1 MNPIEL
7 WPAVF
12 AVLGF
17 VVVVPAW
24 LHFSGPMLSDV
35 PITTRWLVRALL
47 PMALLL
53 TIGSWVGR
61 R

>member
-1 MNPIEL
+1 M
-7 WPAVF
+7 F

-17 VVVVPAW
+17 VIVVPAW
-24 LHFSGPMLSDV
+24 LYFTGPMVSDA

-53 TIGSWVGR
+53 MIASWVGR